1 MYTDLELQVLN
12 DSFYNYRRNTLLRT
26 DSIVIATVYNY
37 RPNQSSANVS
47 NIICVYILV
56 RISTSK
62 FVIV

>member
-12 DSFYNYRRNTLLRT
+12 DSFYNYRPNTLLRT